1 MHLNIFEVLLSTIV
15 IILLDAQ
22 IFLSLIPVFFF
33 FEFYDSFSA
42 FQSTVFTKCDI

>member
-33 FEFYDSFSA
+33 EFYDSFSA